1 MSDDICPFC
10 GSDNCLFETPTHDKK
25 TYKVHCEGL
34 SAEFFV
40 DTKIVNMNDLTT
52 RYRLYNLIV
61 EKLIR
66 QKLYIGASGKAL
78 WFFAYDE
85 INDPE
90 TTDIPHYIN
99 LAEEM
104 KQYPVNIVEKVARAL
119 LNISVLYPKVGTT
132 IDPDATDLLFQHEM
146 FCESDEQ
153 EEESLEIVDY
163 LSSQGYIDGDLR
175 LPIFTITYPGWII
188 IDELTK
194 HLVEIKQG
202 FIAMSYKP
210 ECKPILETFR
220 AAIRESGYIAQ
231 VIGEKEHN
239 HQIVPEMFFE
249 IERSK
254 FMVVDVTH
262 QNYGAYYEAGYAQAL
277 GKEVIVCC
285 SKEVFDNPETR
296 PHFDIAQKAMIVW
309 TDHADLKERLKRRI
323 EATVR

>member
-1 MSDDICPFC
+1 MSDYKCPIC
-10 GSDNCLFETPTHDKK
+10 GSDKCLFETPTHENK
-25 TYKVHCEGL
+25 TFRVKCEGV
-34 SAEFFV
+34 ATVFYV
-40 DTKIVNMNDLTT
+40 DAKIIHMDNLTA
-52 RYRLYNLIV
+52 RYRLFNLIV

-66 QKLYIGASGKAL
+66 QKLYTGVSGEAL

-90 TTDIPHYIN
+90 TYDIPHYIN

-119 LNISVLYPKVGTT
+119 LNIAVMYPKVGVL
-132 IDPDATDLLFQHEM
+132 IDPDVTDILFQHEM
-146 FCESDEQ
+146 YSESDEQ
-153 EEESLEIVDY
+153 EDESLEILNY
-163 LSSQGYIDGDLR
+163 LVNLGYIDGDMRVPL
-175 LPIFTITYPGWII
+175 FKITYDGWVK
-188 IDELTK
+188 IDDLTK
-194 HLVEIKQG
+194 RLAEIQQG
-202 FIAMSYKP
+202 FIAMSYSADA
-210 ECKPILETFR
+210 KPILETFR
-220 AAIRESGYIAQ
+220 AAIHESGYIAQ
-231 VIGEKEHN
+231 IIGEKEHN

-285 SKEVFDNPETR
+285 SKEIFDSSNK

-309 TDHADLKERLKRRI
+309 TDHADLKEKLKRRI